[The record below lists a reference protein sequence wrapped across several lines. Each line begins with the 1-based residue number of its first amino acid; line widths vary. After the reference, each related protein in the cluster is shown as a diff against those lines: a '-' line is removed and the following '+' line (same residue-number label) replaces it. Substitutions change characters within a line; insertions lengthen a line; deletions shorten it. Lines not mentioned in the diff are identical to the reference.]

1 MLQKDVRLPVYHKNI
16 ARVKKILKETDDSGS
31 TAARARVA
39 PTMAAV
45 PTRGA

>member
-1 MLQKDVRLPVYHKNI
+1 VYHKNI
-16 ARVKKILKETDDSGS
+16 ARVKKIFKRADDSGS

-39 PTMAAV
+39 PTLTAV